1 MGVAIPEPAI
11 QEVSERVFAYVQLDG
26 SWGPD
31 NAGFIVGDDS
41 ALVVDTCFTE
51 RWTRAYIEAIKRV
64 TSLPLR
70 TLLNTHHHGDHTH
83 GNYLFP
89 EATIVGHE
97 LCRAAILETGL
108 TTVRNPLFQEVDWGE
123 LQPRPPSVTFE
134 TRLVLHVG
142 DLRIEAIFVGP
153 AHTTNDIVVWIPE
166 RGVLFSGDLVF
177 HGGTPF
183 VAMGSVAG
191 SLRALEALRELGA
204 ETIVPGH
211 GPVCGPE
218 VIDGQVAYLRFIEK
232 LARQSFDAGVSP
244 LEAARGA
251 DLGSFAAWHDRERIV
266 GNLHR
271 AYSEIRGEP
280 LGTQLDFAVIAAE
293 MIEYNGGPVRCLA

>member
-26 SWGPD
+26 SWGPN

-142 DLRIEAIFVGP
+142 DLRIEATFVGP

>member
-1 MGVAIPEPAI
+1 M
-11 QEVSERVFAYVQLDG
+11 
-26 SWGPD
+26 
-31 NAGFIVGDDS
+31 
-41 ALVVDTCFTE
+41 
-51 RWTRAYIEAIKRV
+51 EAR
-64 TSLPLR
+64 
-70 TLLNTHHHGDHTH
+70 
-83 GNYLFP
+83 
-89 EATIVGHE
+89 
-97 LCRAAILETGL
+97 
-108 TTVRNPLFQEVDWGE
+108 
-123 LQPRPPSVTFE
+123 
-134 TRLVLHVG
+134 
-142 DLRIEAIFVGP
+142 
-153 AHTTNDIVVWIPE
+153 
-166 RGVLFSGDLVF
+166 
-177 HGGTPF
+177 PF

>member
-26 SWGPD
+26 SWGPN

-89 EATIVGHE
+89 KATIVGHE

-142 DLRIEAIFVGP
+142 DLRIEATFVGP